1 MAKLGK
7 WIGGGLGFTLGGPL
21 GALAGFFLGSF
32 FDEAEVIH
40 VQAGSATNRR
50 SQITQGDYMF
60 SLLVLVTA
68 VLKADGKILRSELD
82 YVKEFLIR
90 SFGSEGAKQALIILK
105 DLTQQNIPVT
115 DVCTQIRKFVDYS
128 SRLQLIHFLF
138 GVANADGSVHQDELS
153 LIKHISTTLGVSKA
167 DYTSLEAMF
176 VPKTDWAYDILE
188 IENKG
193 TNEEVK
199 KAYRK
204 MALKYHPDKVS
215 YLGEDVQKAANEK
228 FQKLNEAYQL
238 ICKERG
244 MN

>member
-1 MAKLGK
+1 MAKIGK

-21 GALAGFFLGSF
+21 GALAGFFLGSV
-32 FDEAEVIH
+32 FDEADSIRHQPEDTSVRK
-40 VQAGSATNRR
+40 T
-50 SQITQGDYMF
+50 QITQGDYMF

-82 YVKEFLIR
+82 YVKEFLVR
-90 SFGSEGAKQALIILK
+90 SFGPEGAKQALVILK

-115 DVCTQIRKFVDYS
+115 DVCNQIRRYVDYS
-128 SRLQLIHFLF
+128 SRLQLVHFLF
-138 GVANADGSVHQDELS
+138 GIANADGIVHPEELS
-153 LIKHISTTLGVSKA
+153 LIKHIASTLSISDS
-167 DYTSLEAMF
+167 DYNSLEAMF

-188 IENKG
+188 IQNEA

-238 ICKERG
+238 ITKERG
-244 MN
+244 IS

>member
-1 MAKLGK
+1 MAKFGK

-21 GALAGFFLGSF
+21 GALAGYFLGSF
-32 FDEAEVIH
+32 FDEAEIIH
-40 VQAGSATNRR
+40 SQPGSATD
-50 SQITQGDYMF
+50 SKAQITQGDYMF

-90 SFGSEGAKQALIILK
+90 NFGTDGAKQALVILK
-105 DLTQQNIPVT
+105 DLTRQNIPIT
-115 DVCTQIRKFVDYS
+115 DVCTQMRKYIDYS
-128 SRLQLIHFLF
+128 SRLQLVHFLF
-138 GVANADGSVHQDELS
+138 GIANADKLVHPDELS
-153 LIKHISTTLGVSKA
+153 LIKHIAKTLGLSEA
-167 DYTSLEAMF
+167 DYNSLEAMF

-188 IENKG
+188 INNQA

-199 KAYRK
+199 KGYRK

-244 MN
+244 MS